1 MRVRRL
7 DVARRGLEIRIA
19 FAGGE
24 RFDVQP
30 QAQR

>member
-1 MRVRRL
+1 MGKGRL
-7 DVARRGLEIRIA
+7 DIARRGLEVGIA